1 MQLLAASPCAPD
13 AVVCQTVFDA
23 TGSRLL
29 ADLVGT
35 LLLLSWDGT
44 TPLSATHHSMATV
57 SPYVRFTVTLAGR
70 RWLCYTL
77 ALAACS
83 ADRPPCSCS
92 VSQVVSQTRAKC
104 RHPAGGGRLPAGK
117 CSEPHHERLTLHAAW
132 LHSTD
137 TPQSLAVQHRGRRP
151 GPTGCS
157 HRGPLDVG
165 AERPSPQHADFRG
178 HGVSSTGTRSAYRSP
193 SACRRTGSCPRVS
206 SPTDY
211 TACPDLRASLSSRCM
226 PARARNRA
234 YAPSGACLSLPR
246 WPCAR
251 AAIYA

>member
-1 MQLLAASPCAPD
+1 
-13 AVVCQTVFDA
+13 
-23 TGSRLL
+23 
-29 ADLVGT
+29 
-35 LLLLSWDGT
+35 
-44 TPLSATHHSMATV
+44 MATV

-92 VSQVVSQTRAKC
+92 VFQVVSQTRAKC

-211 TACPDLRASLSSRCM
+211 TACPDLRASLSSRCV
-226 PARARNRA
+226 PVRLRDCA
-234 YAPSGACLSLPR
+234 YATNGLCSSVPSVVTHTPPHRCAAETEPTESDTQRGIQGAADADRRVCLGGTTGGTGDAERRPASQR
-246 WPCAR
+246 
-251 AAIYA
+251 